1 MKLFSIKT
9 DWSLWIFKVALFISF
24 IYSMHPWF
32 IWFLGNRVVIL
43 SVVLFGLTLFYSKYL
58 YEVTRKKL
66 AAFFIIILL
75 YIYMFVCREDM
86 TILGM
91 IFSFLNILVF
101 GFIIFSKD
109 LYRTESLQFI
119 AELLACISLFSMIGL
134 ILFLGGINFSPRMID
149 FNNGQYEYYN
159 YYFFLIDLRA
169 ISLDKWRFSG
179 CFLEPAH
186 IGVASAVLLISQNYN
201 LKKWYNVVLLLT
213 IIISFSLAAYVLIF
227 WGLYIKILMTS
238 KYIIVYTFIL
248 LFVSIS
254 LALIAFNYNQGDNF
268 VNKYIFERLVFKD
281 GEMAGDNRVSHGF
294 KKDYE
299 RFMESNKVWL
309 GTKYDQNRYE
319 GGNAGYRVYIYQ
331 NGLIGL
337 LLIIMLYFLLIPPGT
352 PASLA
357 LFLLILNAMIFW
369 KGGTPLWYN
378 LIIPYLFSF
387 SSLRRFYIRSK

>member
-1 MKLFSIKT
+1 
-9 DWSLWIFKVALFISF
+9 
-24 IYSMHPWF
+24 MHPWF
-32 IWFLGNRVVIL
+32 IWPLGNYVIIL
-43 SVVLFGLTLFYSKYL
+43 SVVLFGLTLFYGKYL
-58 YEVTRKKL
+58 YGVTRKKL
-66 AAFFIIILL
+66 AAFFIIALL
-75 YIYMFVCREDM
+75 YVYMFVCREDM

-91 IFSFLNILVF
+91 VFSFLNVF
-101 GFIIFSKD
+101 VFSFIIFSKD

-119 AELLACISLFSMIGL
+119 AKLLACISLFSIIGL
-134 ILFLGGINFSPRMID
+134 ILFFGGIHFSPTMIN
-149 FNNGQYEYYN
+149 FNDGQYEYYN
-159 YYFFLIDLRA
+159 YYFFLVDISSV
-169 ISLDKWRFSG
+169 SLDKWRFSG

-213 IIISFSLAAYVLIF
+213 IIISFSLAAYVLIVF
-227 WGLYIKILMTS
+227 GLYIKVMLTS
-238 KYIIVYTFIL
+238 KYIVVYTLIL
-248 LFVSIS
+248 LFVSIL

-268 VNKYIFERLVFKD
+268 INKYIFERLVFED
-281 GEMAGDNRVSHGF
+281 GKMAGDNRVSHGF

-299 RFMESNKVWL
+299 RFMDSNKVWF

-337 LLIIMLYFLLIPPGT
+337 LLIILLYFSLIPSGT
-352 PASLA
+352 PVSLA
-357 LFLLILNAMIFW
+357 LFLLTLNAMIFW